1 VKKII
6 LSVLFTISAASAQCE
21 ESFTGK
27 SLDELMIMHKLQKDA
42 IKKTVEYRYAQSIQR
57 ECGVYLRLAEKR
69 LHDCE
74 IAIHKNMFWPWAA
87 SEDSCELASIYIEMA
102 DEKTKAGCDAT
113 DRLNESVA
121 EDCPTFES
129 LRVVIAERQLAI
141 AEKGRALI
149 LAKSGQ

>member
-1 VKKII
+1 MKKVI
-6 LSVLFTISAASAQCE
+6 LFALFIVGVGTIQCE

-102 DEKTKAGCDAT
+102 DEKAKVLRDAT

-121 EDCPTFES
+121 EDCPTFDR
-129 LRVVIAERQLAI
+129 LGVVILERQLAI
-141 AEKGRALI
+141 AQKRRALI